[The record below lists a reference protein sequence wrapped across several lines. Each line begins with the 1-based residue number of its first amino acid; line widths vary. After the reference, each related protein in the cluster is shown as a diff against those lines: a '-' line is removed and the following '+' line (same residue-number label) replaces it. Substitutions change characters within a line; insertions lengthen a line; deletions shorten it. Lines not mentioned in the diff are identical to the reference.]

1 MDISVVVPAYNEEEY
16 IGPTLE
22 ALLQQDF
29 KGSYEIIVVDN
40 GSTDRTAEICRSHG
54 VKVVYEPRKGVA
66 HARQTGCMQAQADII
81 ATTDADTIVPPDW
94 LSYIFEAF
102 RSTPNMVAFGGL
114 YRLSDGPTFHRL
126 GTRVW
131 LPLFCVLDNWLI
143 GGGLLGCNMSMRRK
157 AFLACGGFNV
167 QLKWNEDGEI
177 ARRIRRHGKIEIDR
191 KFIVYTSGR
200 RYKKGIR
207 RGILPYLFYTLF
219 KLQQKS
225 NILHSRRFVRTALT
239 GLVALVLASAA
250 LAFVRPPWSAEA
262 EATKNRANVT
272 IQKIVDEVR
281 GSLDMNTK
289 KPEG

>member
-22 ALLQQDF
+22 ALLHQDF
-29 KGSYEIIVVDN
+29 SGSYEIIVVDN
-40 GSTDRTAEICRSHG
+40 GSTDRTTDICRSYG
-54 VKVVYEPRKGVA
+54 VRVISEPRRGIA
-66 HARQTGCMQAQADII
+66 YARQAGCMEAQADII
-81 ATTDADTIVPPDW
+81 ATTDSDTIVPSCW
-94 LSYIFEAF
+94 LSYIVEAYHN
-102 RSTPNMVAFGGL
+102 SPKMVAFGGL
-114 YRLSDGPTFHRL
+114 YRLNDGPTLHRW
-126 GTRVW
+126 GTMVW

-143 GGGLLGCNMSMRRK
+143 GGGLLGCNMSVNKK
-157 AFLACGGFNV
+157 AFMACGGFNT

-225 NILHSRRFVRTALT
+225 NILRSPPFVRTLVT
-239 GLVALVLASAA
+239 GLAVFFLVSGALVLVKTPLS
-250 LAFVRPPWSAEA
+250 VEA
-262 EATKNRANVT
+262 KSSKNLTTLT
-272 IQKIVDEVR
+272 IQKVIDEVR
-281 GSLDMNTK
+281 ESLNIDKK
-289 KPEG
+289 KPGG